1 MILELLRL
9 TGPDNGPGRRYRP
22 TGPAPSGSAPRLPR
36 PPTAPPAVTRARSAW
51 LGVRGSED
59 GWSAHHPT
67 SPGPLVLRPRCA
79 PAKGWAGGRRPLG
92 SFFPIP
98 GRDRP
103 GCGTAAPPDLPA
115 EKPEWPGLPH
125 HPLQPPPTAA
135 GLSGLRSPPP
145 TAPVRVL
152 AEGGGSRDSAGHPHP
167 RATASGAAGAQHR
180 GSGSGEAASAPPSSS
195 AGAGSARS
203 STRPPALPA
212 LAPALP
218 GARPCSGTR
227 PWHARD
233 PGVIYWLTFT
243 AFRGAWGLPLLIF
256 MNYYFSPLEHWPFF
270 FPHEYS
276 EATRCVRAVT
286 PNMDTSQGLTLDSG
300 LKTDGWLSRWAGGC
314 PQTQTPPWTSWIPH
328 LLYGA
333 KVDNLRGA
341 CRPRPRSD
349 LKPIMMNVFTTQ
361 RCTTGAGPGLIKLS

>member
-145 TAPVRVL
+145 DGTCAGP
-152 AEGGGSRDSAGHPHP
+152 GGRRRLTGLSGTPPSTGHGERRGRSAAQRQRQRRASERSPQQLRGRRLRSLLHPPSGPP
-167 RATASGAAGAQHR
+167 RARAR
-180 GSGSGEAASAPPSSS
+180 AP
-195 AGAGSARS
+195 GG
-203 STRPPALPA
+203 
-212 LAPALP
+212 APALGHP
-218 GARPCSGTR
+218 PVAR
-227 PWHARD
+227 
-233 PGVIYWLTFT
+233 
-243 AFRGAWGLPLLIF
+243 
-256 MNYYFSPLEHWPFF
+256 
-270 FPHEYS
+270 
-276 EATRCVRAVT
+276 
-286 PNMDTSQGLTLDSG
+286 
-300 LKTDGWLSRWAGGC
+300 
-314 PQTQTPPWTSWIPH
+314 
-328 LLYGA
+328 
-333 KVDNLRGA
+333 
-341 CRPRPRSD
+341 
-349 LKPIMMNVFTTQ
+349 
-361 RCTTGAGPGLIKLS
+361 AGPGRHLLVNIHRLPWSMGPAFINIYELLFLPP